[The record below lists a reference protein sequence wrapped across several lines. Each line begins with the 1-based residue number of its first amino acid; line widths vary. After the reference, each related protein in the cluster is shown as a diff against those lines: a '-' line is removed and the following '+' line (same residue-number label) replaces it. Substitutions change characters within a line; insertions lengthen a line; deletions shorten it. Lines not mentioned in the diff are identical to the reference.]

1 MGSKTST
8 LKKTENNTYIVNQT
22 DVDILQEKITEKSQ
36 KIITKVLNKNAVT
49 VNLTNKIDLIGSKL
63 TGSSFTIGQKNV
75 AVVDFSVEVINEITQ
90 QLQST
95 IANEA
100 ANMITSSADS
110 SVLTDLV
117 NNAKTQIEKG
127 FVNTDF
133 GGKDESVD
141 EAINNLYTTTSTN
154 IAIKE
159 IVKIAVNSEINTDT
173 VNECVSTLKSDN
185 IVEVIGTEIAV
196 TGEIVLTQENAL
208 TLTIS
213 CLTDNEIMNAIT
225 DNIANITKVEI
236 INDTTNNI
244 TSETESTT
252 DTDVTDDGL
261 GQTFEDLGSGL
272 GTAIDAGSGLVSSAT
287 SGMAVIVIGVVIVIG
302 MVLIVA
308 VVFIKK
314 ILTDEHSAQNINAIG
329 TAVRTAT
336 RPI

>member
-1 MGSKTST
+1 MGSKTSVF
-8 LKKTENNTYIVNQT
+8 KKTENNTYVVNQT
-22 DVDILQEKITEKSQ
+22 DVNILQERMTEKSQ
-36 KIITKVLNKNAVT
+36 KIITSILNKNAVT
-49 VNLTNKIDLIGSKL
+49 VNLTNKLNVIGSKL

-75 AVVDFSVEVINEITQ
+75 AVVDFTVEVINEITQ

-117 NNAKTQIEKG
+117 NDAKTEIEKG
-127 FVNTDF
+127 MVSTDF
-133 GGKDESVD
+133 GGKDETVD
-141 EAINNLYTTTSTN
+141 EAINNLYSATSTN
-154 IAIKE
+154 IAMKE

-173 VNECVSTLKSDN
+173 VNECVSTLSTNN
-185 IVEVIGTEIAV
+185 IVDVIGSEIAV

-244 TSETESTT
+244 TSKTDSTT
-252 DTDVTDDGL
+252 ETDITDDGL
-261 GQTFEDLGSGL
+261 GQVVEDATTGVSKV
-272 GTAIDAGSGLVSSAT
+272 IDSGSGLVSSAT